1 MSPTPYA
8 ADLVVPIAWGVVGL
22 LLVALVVALLRG
34 RRAAASAPEAD
45 GAGPAGPAGAAPVP
59 TADLTTPATT
69 AATTS
74 TTPVTSPE
82 EPTTR
87 DVTPAGTRPTDT
99 GALTTPGATPGATPV
114 ATPAAA
120 PTAWDQGQPAPAPTT
135 AEPAPDVREMRVLR
149 RQVDV
154 LTRTLAEWE
163 QVRATEEPGPTAPSA
178 PETAATPA
186 TPAPGPVPRPS
197 LPGAAYLDLSRR
209 LAERGDLEGAVL
221 AQWACDLE
229 VLRGPLAAHEGD
241 LATAVAAVEGD
252 DPVAVL
258 RGCREAALALVAVA
272 GPVRTLLAPLDHL
285 AQAASADPATRA
297 TSAGFPAELVDLAPE
312 ADRPALSALVAGR
325 RAQP

>member
-22 LLVALVVALLRG
+22 LLAALVYALLRG
-34 RRAAASAPEAD
+34 RRPATAAAD
-45 GAGPAGPAGAAPVP
+45 PAGPDGPDPRTAGSSPTPVGAASPPNAVVAAAVTAPGAPVP
-59 TADLTTPATT
+59 ATAPA
-69 AATTS
+69 
-74 TTPVTSPE
+74 
-82 EPTTR
+82 
-87 DVTPAGTRPTDT
+87 
-99 GALTTPGATPGATPV
+99 
-114 ATPAAA
+114 
-120 PTAWDQGQPAPAPTT
+120 AWDQGQPAPDPASEEPDT
-135 AEPAPDVREMRVLR
+135 ADQTPDVREMRVLR

-163 QVRATEEPGPTAPSA
+163 QVRVAEPPAPDAVAA
-178 PETAATPA
+178 PPVPPA
-186 TPAPGPVPRPS
+186 TPAPAPGPVARPS

-229 VLRGPLAAHEGD
+229 VLRGPLAGHEGD
-241 LATAVAAVEGD
+241 LATAVAAVTGD

-285 AQAASADPATRA
+285 MQAAAQPSGQQPGRA
-297 TSAGFPAELVDLAPE
+297 PSAGFPAELVDLAPE

-325 RAQP
+325 QGRP

>member
-22 LLVALVVALLRG
+22 LLAALVYALVRG
-34 RRAAASAPEAD
+34 RRATSAATDPAAPNAASLIV
-45 GAGPAGPAGAAPVP
+45 G
-59 TADLTTPATT
+59 TT
-69 AATTS
+69 A
-74 TTPVTSPE
+74 
-82 EPTTR
+82 PTTGN
-87 DVTPAGTRPTDT
+87 PAPPTSASSPAET
-99 GALTTPGATPGATPV
+99 ATPTTA
-114 ATPAAA
+114 PA
-120 PTAWDQGQPAPAPTT
+120 AWDQGQPAPDPASEEPDT
-135 AEPAPDVREMRVLR
+135 ADQTPDVREMRVLR

-163 QVRATEEPGPTAPSA
+163 QVRVAEPPAPDAVAA
-178 PETAATPA
+178 PPVPPA
-186 TPAPGPVPRPS
+186 TPAPAPGPVARPS

-229 VLRGPLAAHEGD
+229 VLRGPLAGHEGD
-241 LATAVAAVEGD
+241 LATAVAAVTGD

-285 AQAASADPATRA
+285 MQAAAQPSGQQPGRA
-297 TSAGFPAELVDLAPE
+297 PSAGFPAELVDLAPE

-325 RAQP
+325 QGRP

>member
-22 LLVALVVALLRG
+22 LLTALVYALLRG
-34 RRAAASAPEAD
+34 RRAAAAATD
-45 GAGPAGPAGAAPVP
+45 PAGPDAPDPRTAGSSQTPVGAASPPDAVVAAAVTAPGAPVP
-59 TADLTTPATT
+59 ATAPA
-69 AATTS
+69 
-74 TTPVTSPE
+74 
-82 EPTTR
+82 
-87 DVTPAGTRPTDT
+87 
-99 GALTTPGATPGATPV
+99 
-114 ATPAAA
+114 
-120 PTAWDQGQPAPAPTT
+120 AWDQGQPAPDPASEEPGT
-135 AEPAPDVREMRVLR
+135 ADQAPDVREMRVLR

-163 QVRATEEPGPTAPSA
+163 QVRVAEPPAPDAVAA
-178 PETAATPA
+178 PPVPPA
-186 TPAPGPVPRPS
+186 TPAPAPGPVARPS

-229 VLRGPLAAHEGD
+229 VLRGPLAGHEGE
-241 LATAVAAVEGD
+241 LATAVAAVTGD

-285 AQAASADPATRA
+285 LQAAAQPSGQQPGRA
-297 TSAGFPAELVDLAPE
+297 PSAGFPAELVDLAPE

-325 RAQP
+325 QGQQ

>member
-22 LLVALVVALLRG
+22 LLAALVYALLRG
-34 RRAAASAPEAD
+34 RRAAAAAAATD
-45 GAGPAGPAGAAPVP
+45 TAGPDAPDPRAADSSPTPVGAASPPDAVVAAAVTAPGAPVP
-59 TADLTTPATT
+59 ATAPA
-69 AATTS
+69 
-74 TTPVTSPE
+74 
-82 EPTTR
+82 
-87 DVTPAGTRPTDT
+87 
-99 GALTTPGATPGATPV
+99 
-114 ATPAAA
+114 
-120 PTAWDQGQPAPAPTT
+120 AWDQGQPAPDPGPEEPGT
-135 AEPAPDVREMRVLR
+135 ADQAPDVREMRVLR

-163 QVRATEEPGPTAPSA
+163 QVRVAEPSA
-178 PETAATPA
+178 PPAQPAPEAAATPA
-186 TPAPGPVPRPS
+186 PPAPPAPAPAPAPGPVARPS

-229 VLRGPLAAHEGD
+229 VLRGPLAGHEGD
-241 LATAVAAVEGD
+241 LATAVAAVTGD

-285 AQAASADPATRA
+285 MQAAAQPSGQQPGRA
-297 TSAGFPAELVDLAPE
+297 PSAGFPAELVDLAPE

-325 RAQP
+325 EGRP

>member
-22 LLVALVVALLRG
+22 LLAALLYALLRG
-34 RRAAASAPEAD
+34 RRASDAAADPAAPNAASLIV
-45 GAGPAGPAGAAPVP
+45 G
-59 TADLTTPATT
+59 TT
-69 AATTS
+69 A
-74 TTPVTSPE
+74 
-82 EPTTR
+82 PTTGN
-87 DVTPAGTRPTDT
+87 PAPPTSASSPAET
-99 GALTTPGATPGATPV
+99 ATPTTAL
-114 ATPAAA
+114 A
-120 PTAWDQGQPAPAPTT
+120 AWDQGQPAPDPASEDPDT
-135 AEPAPDVREMRVLR
+135 ADQAPDVREMRVLR

-163 QVRATEEPGPTAPSA
+163 QVRVAEPPAPDAVAA
-178 PETAATPA
+178 PPVPPA
-186 TPAPGPVPRPS
+186 TPAPAPGPVARPS

-229 VLRGPLAAHEGD
+229 VLRGPLAGHEGD
-241 LATAVAAVEGD
+241 LATAVAAVTGD

-285 AQAASADPATRA
+285 LQAAAQPSGQQPGRA
-297 TSAGFPAELVDLAPE
+297 PSAGFPAELVDLAPE

-325 RAQP
+325 QGQQ

>member
-22 LLVALVVALLRG
+22 LLAALVYALLRG
-34 RRAAASAPEAD
+34 RSAAAAATDADAPEAPSGTSPVLAPTARTTGTPD
-45 GAGPAGPAGAAPVP
+45 PTTTASPTTAPV
-59 TADLTTPATT
+59 T
-69 AATTS
+69 
-74 TTPVTSPE
+74 
-82 EPTTR
+82 
-87 DVTPAGTRPTDT
+87 
-99 GALTTPGATPGATPV
+99 
-114 ATPAAA
+114 AAA
-120 PTAWDQGQPAPAPTT
+120 PAAWDQGQPAPDPAPEPAT
-135 AEPAPDVREMRVLR
+135 ADQAPDVREMRVLR

-163 QVRATEEPGPTAPSA
+163 QVRGAEQPTPDAVAAPPFPPA
-178 PETAATPA
+178 PPAA
-186 TPAPGPVPRPS
+186 APGPVPRPS

-209 LAERGDLEGAVL
+209 LAERGDLQGAVL

-229 VLRGPLAAHEGD
+229 VLRGPLAGHEGD
-241 LATAVAAVEGD
+241 LATAVAAVTGD

-285 AQAASADPATRA
+285 LRAAAVQQEQSAQPSGQPSGQHPSGAP
-297 TSAGFPAELVDLAPE
+297 SAGFPAELVDLAPE

-325 RAQP
+325 QGHP